1 MRSPAE
7 DADVVSDGVDAG
19 GLLTGAIR
27 TRGHRLSDFFSRRW
41 VEESRVQLPEAACRN
56 DLT

>member
-19 GLLTGAIR
+19 GILTGA
-27 TRGHRLSDFFSRRW
+27 TDRGHRLSDFFSRRW
-41 VEESRVQLPEAACRN
+41 VEESRVQLPGAACRN